1 VNLKQGTT
9 MSPDFQSLMLEATRL
24 TRSGHLAAAQAA
36 IQAALGG
43 ASAPGGP
50 AAAPTGMTHPMPF
63 HMPMPPM
70 PMARPASTFSPKPT
84 PTPAPTH
91 APTPRPQSLRE
102 TIDVLARV
110 IGEPGAPLPQG
121 LRPAAP
127 GGPCGPCGPG
137 MTAGHHAA
145 AGLGCDYQLFVP
157 PSRPTGAP
165 PPALVVM
172 LHGCTQHPADFAA
185 GTRMNELA
193 REQGF
198 IVLYPAQ
205 SRRMNPQGCWNWFK
219 HSHQRRGHG
228 EPALLASLTREVM
241 QQHGVDPARVYV
253 AGLSA
258 GGAMAAVLGR
268 CYPEL
273 YAAVGVHS
281 GLAAGVARD
290 LPSAL
295 AAMNGAA
302 GPAPMQ
308 ADGKPVIVFHGDA
321 DTTVHPLNAATVVA
335 ASTTAPPAAEAVAA
349 ADRPGQRRSTRRVHR
364 GPDGRVIAEHW
375 TVHGAAHAWSGGSP
389 AGSYTDPAGPD
400 ASAAMW
406 RFFQQHPQAVP
417 GDGEPGAVH

>member
-1 VNLKQGTT
+1 

-24 TRSGHLAAAQAA
+24 TRSGNLAAAQAA
-36 IQAALGG
+36 IQAALNG
-43 ASAPGGP
+43 AAAAGGP
-50 AAAPTGMTHPMPF
+50 TAAPAGMPLP
-63 HMPMPPM
+63 MPMPM
-70 PMARPASTFSPKPT
+70 S
-84 PTPAPTH
+84 TPAPTSTPK
-91 APTPRPQSLRE
+91 PTPRPQSLRE

-110 IGEPGAPLPQG
+110 IGEPGAPLPHG
-121 LRPAAP
+121 LRPAA
-127 GGPCGPCGPG
+127 PCGPG

-157 PSRPTGAP
+157 PSRAAGAQ

-172 LHGCTQHPADFAA
+172 LHGCTQDPADFAA

-193 REQGF
+193 QEQGF

-258 GGAMAAVLGR
+258 GGAMAAVLAK

-273 YAAVGVHS
+273 YAAAGVHS

-295 AAMNGAA
+295 AAMNGAS
-302 GPAPMQ
+302 GPAPVV

-335 ASTTAPPAAEAVAA
+335 GSTAAPPATEAVA
-349 ADRPGQRRSTRRVHR
+349 ADRPGQRHSTRHVHR

-389 AGSYTDPAGPD
+389 GGSYTDPAGPD

-406 RFFQQHPQAVP
+406 RFFQDHPLALP
-417 GDGEPGAVH
+417 RDGEPGAVH

>member
-1 VNLKQGTT
+1 

-24 TRSGHLAAAQAA
+24 TRSGDLSAAQAA
-36 IQAALGG
+36 IQAALNG

-50 AAAPTGMTHPMPF
+50 TAAHGGMPLPMPG
-63 HMPMPPM
+63 
-70 PMARPASTFSPKPT
+70 PASVFT
-84 PTPAPTH
+84 PQPMS
-91 APTPRPQSLRE
+91 RPSSLRE

-110 IGEPGAPLPQG
+110 IGEPGAHLPQG
-121 LRPAAP
+121 LRPAA
-127 GGPCGPCGPG
+127 PCGPG

-145 AGLGCDYQLFVP
+145 VGLGCDYQLFVP
-157 PSRPTGAP
+157 PSRPAGAQ

-172 LHGCTQHPADFAA
+172 LHGCTQDPADFAA
-185 GTRMNELA
+185 GTRMNDLA
-193 REQGF
+193 QEQGF

-219 HSHQRRGHG
+219 HSHQRRGRG
-228 EPALLASLTREVM
+228 EPELLASLTREVM
-241 QQHGVDPARVYV
+241 QRHGVDPARVYV

-302 GPAPMQ
+302 GPAPME

-364 GPDGRVIAEHW
+364 GPDGRVVAEHW

-406 RFFQQHPQAVP
+406 RFFQQHPHAVP
-417 GDGEPGAVH
+417 GDAEPGAVH